1 MDGQQEAW
9 TPVTSYLEPRET
21 DEQRMVLL
29 PGESL
34 EERLRT
40 QRIAQ
45 RLAIAKARKL
55 RKKKIA
61 RTSSNYRMGDLP

>member
-1 MDGQQEAW
+1 M
-9 TPVTSYLEPRET
+9 TSYLEPRDM
-21 DEQRMVLL
+21 DEQRLVLL
-29 PGESL
+29 KGESL

-61 RTSSNYRMGDLP
+61 RTSSNYNLSDLP

>member
-1 MDGQQEAW
+1 M
-9 TPVTSYLEPRET
+9 TSYLEPREVK

-45 RLAIAKARKL
+45 RLAIAKARKI
-55 RKKKIA
+55 RKQKWK
-61 RTSSNYRMGDLP
+61 RNQGNYNLGDLP